1 MMPRYGLVVNK
12 EDMSFEELEI
22 KVKKDLEDAGIDIS
36 KDDYYKNPSFAK
48 FKKSFVSEG
57 GVAITE
63 AWWIEQNFVGQKRLE
78 KIYGPYAMGIER
90 KLTEEELQ
98 EKYLFKVL
106 ADKYPEKS
114 RTENYIWKYF
124 YRDEGD
130 ENDSK
135 KGLFKRL
142 EKIGFFMDR
151 FPNSQEKL
159 RLMYFLYCFEVD
171 NNVKIGAF
179 LDKPTLENVDD
190 GFIGIETKNGDLMA
204 ELKRGIGKSLSV
216 DYRRMVLNGIVHFTM
231 QWEEQIKKIIAYL
244 DFTITDEYADT
255 LKRICYQLEE
265 IVSMMLPLQEGN
277 YTDALLETFYLKL
290 FEHEHMGRE
299 YDVLD
304 VNLRNTLSEEAVS
317 YKPEAY
323 KLFAYRPIKK
333 SEMESFLRDKKEEL
347 LPFVFERDIIE
358 QYDRERYDR
367 VLSNVSNFLN
377 IVEENTKAAESEVVP
392 MLYAIVYMQEFINID
407 KKERIPN
414 DYYRYKT
421 GEIKSINQELNL
433 GNEARRKSQIAI
445 ARRVTRRMYK
455 YAGKAELSEVAFKA
469 EMYIDMIISR
479 IHQCDSFKDMCYMNN
494 FFLNLTD
501 TVFLSDKQLDE
512 AEQKLKKAIGRKKK
526 GYSILYQDMI
536 REKRR
541 YFLGTIYNSPIIDDL
556 GKKIGKKLLEADVRN
571 ISKPLI
577 EYIELTHNYMG
588 AADNYV
594 LKLFI
599 YSYEK
604 VLMIEDFF
612 IVMEGELHRV
622 LKRNAVITE

>member
-1 MMPRYGLVVNK
+1 MPRYGLIINK
-12 EDMSFEELEI
+12 KDMSFEDLEI
-22 KVKKDLEDAGIDIS
+22 KVKQDLEDAGIDIS
-36 KDDYYKNPSFAK
+36 RNDYYKNPSFEK

-57 GVAITE
+57 GVSITE
-63 AWWIEQNFVGQKRLE
+63 AWWIEQNLVGQKRLE

-90 KLTEEELQ
+90 ELTNEEMQ
-98 EKYLFKVL
+98 EKNLFKAL
-106 ADKYPEKS
+106 ADKYPKKT
-114 RTENYIWKYF
+114 RTENNIWKYF

-142 EKIGFFMDR
+142 EKIGFFIDK

-159 RLMYFLYCFEVD
+159 RLMHFLYCFEVD

-190 GFIGIETKNGDLMA
+190 GFIGVETKNGDLMA

-216 DYRRMVLNGIVHFTM
+216 EYRKRVLNRIVYFTTC
-231 QWEEQIKKIIAYL
+231 WEEQIKKIIVYL
-244 DFTITDEYADT
+244 DFTLTDEYEDT
-255 LKRICYQLEE
+255 LKRICSQLEG
-265 IVSMMLPLQEGN
+265 IVSMMLPLQKGK

-290 FEHEHMGRE
+290 FEHEHIGKE

-304 VNLRNTLSEEAVS
+304 VNLRNTLPEEPVA
-317 YKPEAY
+317 YKPEIY
-323 KLFAYRPIKK
+323 RFLAYRPIKK
-333 SEMESFLRDKKEEL
+333 SEVESYLRNNKEEL
-347 LPFVFERDIIE
+347 LPLVFERDVIE
-358 QYDRERYDR
+358 PYDRERYDR
-367 VLSNVSNFLN
+367 VLANISNFMG
-377 IVEENTKAAESEVVP
+377 IVEENTKAVESDIVP
-392 MLYAIVYMQEFINID
+392 MLYAIVYMQEFLNID

-414 DYYRYKT
+414 DYYRHKT

-455 YAGKAELSEVAFKA
+455 YAGKEKLSEVAFKA

-479 IHQCDSFKDMCYMNN
+479 IHQSDSFMDMCYMNN

-512 AEQKLKKAIGRKKK
+512 AERKLKKAIGRKKK
-526 GYSILYQDMI
+526 GYEILYRDVV

-556 GKKIGKKLLEADVRN
+556 GKKIGKKLLEADVKN
-571 ISKPLI
+571 ISKPLV

-588 AADNYV
+588 ASDNYV
-594 LKLFI
+594 LKAFI

-604 VLMIEDFF
+604 VLMIEDFY
-612 IVMEGELHRV
+612 IVTDGELYRV
-622 LKRNAVITE
+622 LKRNAIITE